1 MTMKTVG
8 EEAFTNPLTVTA
20 ICKTC
25 GDIFVGAAQLF
36 DHIDE
41 HESK

>member
-20 ICKTC
+20 MCKTC
-25 GDIFVGAAQLF
+25 GDIFVGAFQLLEHLD
-36 DHIDE
+36 DHEI
-41 HESK
+41 K

>member
-8 EEAFTNPLTVTA
+8 EEAFTNPLTVKA

-25 GDIFVGAAQLF
+25 GDIFVGAYQLLEHLD
-36 DHIDE
+36 DHGI
-41 HESK
+41 K